1 MTAIQTLAEL
11 AITHPAASRVFQR
24 HGLDYCCGG
33 HTLLADVCRV
43 KGLDPAAIL
52 EEIVREDAR
61 LERPHWDMVPIPDL
75 IRYVVTEYHAP
86 LRTELPSLI
95 ALAEQVESQNGDT
108 PGCPRGLSAHLA
120 QVHGA
125 IVDHLAKEEKV
136 LFPLILEGYGART
149 AGPVRVLELEHDEH
163 SRNLARIRELT
174 NNLTPPHDA
183 SPAWRTLYQRLGRL
197 ESALFEHMHLEN
209 NVLFPRALNE

>member
-1 MTAIQTLAEL
+1 MSGST
-11 AITHPAASRVFQR
+11 PDR
-24 HGLDYCCGG
+24 H
-33 HTLLADVCRV
+33 
-43 KGLDPAAIL
+43 
-52 EEIVREDAR
+52 
-61 LERPHWDMVPIPDL
+61 HWDSAPLADL
-75 IRYVVTEYHAP
+75 IRFVVAEYHAP

-95 ALAEQVESQNGDT
+95 ALAEQVESQHGDT
-108 PGCPRGLSAHLA
+108 PGCPRGLSAHLR

-163 SRNLARIRELT
+163 RRDLARIRALT
-174 NNLTPPHDA
+174 HNLTPPEDA
-183 SPAWRTLYQRLGRL
+183 SPAWRTLYQRLSRL

-209 NVLFPRALNE
+209 NVLFPRALRED